1 MLDLI
6 KSLDI
11 MEKASFDGA
20 ETVRR
25 IQEFSRK
32 RSDDK
37 DFTQV
42 DINQLLDN
50 SLEFTR
56 MRWKGEASAKGIAI
70 NIQSETIKKSSVVT
84 ASDYRA

>member
-11 MEKASFDGA
+11 IERASFDGA

-37 DFTQV
+37 DFTRL
-42 DINQLLDN
+42 ILMNYWKMSLILPACAGKMKLSRRECRLPLTRTLL
-50 SLEFTR
+50 LCLLP
-56 MRWKGEASAKGIAI
+56 
-70 NIQSETIKKSSVVT
+70 
-84 ASDYRA
+84 

>member
-11 MEKASFDGA
+11 IERASFDGA

-42 DINQLLDN
+42 DINELLENVLD
-50 SLEFTR
+50 FTSV
-56 MRWKGEASAKGIAI
+56 RWKDEAESKGIQVT
-70 NIQSETIKKSSVVT
+70 IQKDFS
-84 ASDYRA
+84 ACLPP